1 MATIRAFSLVAAALV
16 ASAAAGRA
24 LLRRGRRRERI
35 AAPEN
40 PRRFETL
47 AAQAPV
53 GIFETTADGT
63 CTYVNR
69 RWCELSGLTAE
80 KSYGVGWTRAI
91 HPDDKERVL
100 TETSA
105 ALRTAREFA
114 LEYRIR
120 TRAGKV
126 VWVAGSAVALLDE
139 TGRITGYLGTITDIT
154 RRKEADAAIA
164 RSEQLLRVIT
174 DAAPVYIAYLDADG
188 RYRFVNRGYAE
199 RLGLTPAD
207 IVGQRP
213 IEVLGEAAYDS
224 IRGHVE
230 AALAGEAR
238 EFEADIPYAAIG
250 RHVMQVSY
258 VPDRDAQGGTRGFVA
273 VMSDVTGRRQ
283 VEEARE
289 EILAGAERA
298 RAEAEAANRAKDHFL
313 AMLAHELRN
322 PLAAVRSAVVAA
334 GLDAGRRDRA
344 LAIARRQTEQ
354 LARLVDDLLD
364 VARVTQGH
372 IHLRRERV
380 PIALVIERAVEST
393 RSLVEDRGHTL
404 VVALDDPELAVHGD
418 PHRLDQIVTNLLD
431 NAAKYTP
438 PGGRIEVRVEPDG
451 ETLVMRVRDSGIGI
465 ASGLL
470 TRVFDLFIQ
479 GDRSLHRGE
488 GGLGLGLTIVRKL
501 VELHGGRV
509 EARSDGA
516 GQGSEFVV
524 TLPAATAR
532 EEEELAA
539 TASVPAPGGRA
550 RVLLVEDNV
559 DAADSLTILLE
570 LLGHDVRVAYDGLAA
585 LDAVRAGVPD
595 VVLLDIGLPGLDGYE
610 VARRIRELAGAERVV
625 LIALTGYGRDEDR
638 ARTQAAGFDLHLV
651 KPVDPDALEGVVA
664 RFAPEVRAATMQ

>member
-1 MATIRAFSLVAAALV
+1 VAIAGKWLENFKPGYLLPSGVGLV
-16 ASAAAGRA
+16 GRA
-24 LLRRGRRRERI
+24 VAERRALWTSDILNEPSVVLPPDFKRG
-35 AAPEN
+35 
-40 PRRFETL
+40 L
-47 AAQAPV
+47 AGA
-53 GIFETTADGT
+53 GH
-63 CTYVNR
+63 
-69 RWCELSGLTAE
+69 
-80 KSYGVGWTRAI
+80 RAI
-91 HPDDKERVL
+91 LAVPLQVKGEVIGAM
-100 TETSA
+100 S
-105 ALRTAREFA
+105 TAHAEIREFSQA
-114 LEYRIR
+114 EID
-120 TRAGKV
+120 
-126 VWVAGSAVALLDE
+126 LLQAF
-139 TGRITGYLGTITDIT
+139 
-154 RRKEADAAIA
+154 AD
-164 RSEQLLRVIT
+164 Q
-174 DAAPVYIAYLDADG
+174 
-188 RYRFVNRGYAE
+188 
-199 RLGLTPAD
+199 
-207 IVGQRP
+207 
-213 IEVLGEAAYDS
+213 
-224 IRGHVE
+224 
-230 AALAGEAR
+230 AALAIRNVQLFAR
-238 EFEADIPYAAIG
+238 EQA
-250 RHVMQVSY
+250 
-258 VPDRDAQGGTRGFVA
+258 
-273 VMSDVTGRRQ
+273 
-283 VEEARE
+283 
-289 EILAGAERA
+289 A

-380 PIALVIERAVEST
+380 PIALVIERAIEST

-465 ASGLL
+465 APGLL
-470 TRVFDLFIQ
+470 TRVFDLFMQ

-524 TLPAATAR
+524 TLPAVTAR
-532 EEEELAA
+532 EEELAA

-610 VARRIRELAGAERVV
+610 VARRIRGLAGAERVV

-664 RFAPEVRAATMQ
+664 RCAPETRAATMQ

>member
-1 MATIRAFSLVAAALV
+1 VATIRAFSLVAAALF

-35 AAPEN
+35 APLDDGG
-40 PRRFETL
+40 RFETL

-100 TETSA
+100 TETST

-114 LEYRIR
+114 LEYRMR
-120 TRAGKV
+120 TTAGKV
-126 VWVAGSAVALLDE
+126 LWVAGSAVALHDAA
-139 TGRITGYLGTITDIT
+139 GRITGYLGTITDIT

-174 DAAPVYIAYLDADG
+174 DAAPVYIAYLDAEE

-207 IVGQRP
+207 IVGKRP
-213 IEVLGEAAYDS
+213 IEVLGDAAYDS
-224 IRGHVE
+224 IREHV
-230 AALAGEAR
+230 AAVLAGEAR

-250 RHVMQVSY
+250 RHVMHVTY
-258 VPDRDAQGGTRGFVA
+258 VPDRDAEGGMRGFVVVA
-273 VMSDVTGRRQ
+273 TDVTGRRQ
-283 VEEARE
+283 VEDARE

-380 PIALVIERAVEST
+380 PIARVIERAVEST
-393 RSLVEDRGHTL
+393 RSQVEDRGHTL
-404 VVALDDPELAVHGD
+404 VVALDDPQLAVHGD

-438 PGGRIEVRVEPDG
+438 PGGRIEVRVEPDD
-451 ETLVMRVRDSGIGI
+451 ETLVLRVRDSGIGI
-465 ASGLL
+465 APGLL

-501 VELHGGRV
+501 VELHGGWV
-509 EARSDGA
+509 EARSDGM

-524 TLPAATAR
+524 TLPAVTAR
-532 EEEELAA
+532 EEELAPS
-539 TASVPAPGGRA
+539 ASASAPGGRA

-610 VARRIRELAGAERVV
+610 VARRIRGLAGAERVV

-651 KPVDPDALEGVVA
+651 KPVDPDALQGVVA
-664 RFAPEVRAATMQ
+664 RCAPEAMQ